1 MMIVVHSTSE
11 KSYELV
17 KAIHW
22 ALQCAQGIAHLHEIK
37 PPIIHRDIKSP
48 NLLLSCGGNTLK
60 ICDFG
65 IACRLRTIMTNN
77 VGSAPWMAPEVFQ
90 GTSYT
95 EKCDIYSWG
104 LLLWEI
110 FSRSIPYKDIY
121 KEPYQILW
129 AVCQGTRPPLIPNCP
144 SKIQEL
150 YVQCWSKS
158 PNERPSMHEVVKIMT
173 DLFASFSEI
182 HHEDALC
189 PINGAPVIPADR
201 E

>member
-1 MMIVVHSTSE
+1 IVCKGAFGVVWKGTW
-11 KSYELV
+11 KLT
-17 KAIHW
+17 
-22 ALQCAQGIAHLHEIK
+22 
-37 PPIIHRDIKSP
+37 
-48 NLLLSCGGNTLK
+48 CGGNTLK

-65 IACRLRTIMTNN
+65 IACCLRTIMTNN
-77 VGSAPWMAPEVFQ
+77 VGSAPWMTPEVFQ